1 MSVIKIVKNK
11 HKLSSVCIETV
22 LEEARPVIHDLMDT
36 AHFHKKN
43 CAGLASNQIGSNL
56 RVFVVKIRGK
66 FRAFINPSFK
76 PQSMMRDS
84 VEGCLSFP
92 GKRTTTRRYGIIFT
106 SPPIGKKK
114 GLFLNGIEAIAFQ
127 HELDHLNGIII

>member
-1 MSVIKIVKNK
+1 MGVIEIVKDK
-11 HKLSSVCIETV
+11 RKLSIVCIETT
-22 LEEARPVIHDLMDT
+22 LDEARPAIHDLMDT
-36 AHFHKKN
+36 AHFHKEN

-66 FRAFINPSFK
+66 FRAFINPSFT

-92 GKRTTTRRYGIIFT
+92 GKQTTTRRYGIIFT
-106 SPPIGKKK
+106 SPPIRKRK
-114 GLFLNGIEAIAFQ
+114 GLFLNGIEAVAFQ
-127 HELDHLNGIII
+127 HELDHLSGIII